1 MKIQLLMTGNEL
13 MVGDII
19 DSNSAMI
26 AKSLKQIGHNVCRK
40 VTVADDFAMLV
51 NEIKDMTQQAEVL
64 IINGG
69 LGPTVDDLTAE
80 ALARAADLP
89 IATHEK
95 ALAHLQ
101 AWGQARNQQLTKA
114 NLKQAEL
121 PKGCNIIPN
130 PVGSAVGFSL
140 SLNNCQVYCTPGVPR
155 ELELMLNEQL
165 IPDVDTQ
172 TDSYL
177 TIKRFSVFGIGE
189 SALQELID
197 QQIPQWPSTIALGFR
212 AASPLIELKLT
223 CTNKADVPSL
233 ELLAKQLK
241 SILQAHI
248 IEEVQTQP
256 RSLAQVLVELLTS
269 RQEIIATAESCTG
282 GLIASL
288 LTEVS
293 GSSAVFEAGF
303 VTYSNRMKEHMVG
316 VNHTTLAQHGAV
328 SESVVREMV
337 QGAIRE
343 SGSKYGVAV
352 SGIAGP
358 TGGSIDKPVG
368 TVWIAWGTASD
379 VRTQKMLIC
388 GERKYFQ
395 NSVAYRTLDL
405 IRRFILN
412 DTTKPHY
419 TKRLV

>member
-1 MKIQLLMTGNEL
+1 

-26 AKSLKQIGHNVCRK
+26 AQLLKQIGHNVCRK
-40 VTVADDFAMLV
+40 VTIADDFHLLV
-51 NEIKDMTQQAEVL
+51 NEIKEMSQQADVL

-69 LGPTVDDLTAE
+69 LGPTVDDLTAQ
-80 ALARAADLP
+80 ALANAADLP

-95 ALAHLQ
+95 ALSHLQ
-101 AWGQARNQQLTKA
+101 AWGNKRNQQLTPA

-121 PKGCNIIPN
+121 PQGCDIIPN
-130 PVGSAVGFSL
+130 PIGSAVGFSL

-165 IPDVDTQ
+165 IPELNKQNDNF
-172 TDSYL
+172 L

-189 SALQELID
+189 SALQEFIN
-197 QQIPQWPSTIALGFR
+197 QQIPQWPEAISLGFR

-223 CTNKADVPSL
+223 CTSKNDLP
-233 ELLAKQLK
+233 LLDILSKQLTT
-241 SILQAHI
+241 ILQAHI
-248 IEEVQTQP
+248 IEEVQSKP
-256 RSLAQVLVELLTS
+256 RPLQQLLVELLIS
-269 RQEIIATAESCTG
+269 RKEVIATAESCTG

-293 GSSAVFEAGF
+293 GSSAAFEAGF
-303 VTYSNRMKEHMVG
+303 VTYSNRMKERMVG
-316 VNHTTLAQHGAV
+316 VNHTTLEQHGAV
-328 SESVVREMV
+328 SESVVKEMV
-337 QGAIRE
+337 EGAIRE
-343 SGSKYGVAV
+343 SGAKYAVAV

-358 TGGSIDKPVG
+358 TGGSVEKPVG

-395 NSVAYRTLDL
+395 NTVAYRTLDL

-412 DTTKPHY
+412 DNTKPHY
-419 TKRLV
+419 IKSLS